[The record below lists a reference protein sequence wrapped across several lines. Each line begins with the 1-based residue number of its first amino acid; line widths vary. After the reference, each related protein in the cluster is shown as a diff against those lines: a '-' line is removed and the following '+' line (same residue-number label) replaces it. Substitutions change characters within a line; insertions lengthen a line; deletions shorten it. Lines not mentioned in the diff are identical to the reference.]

1 MIFNKF
7 FHGLHI
13 FFKKCQTSKER
24 TIMKIKDYI
33 INNFKDDDLNT
44 LRTTISECVNEEDE
58 ETLPG
63 LGVFMELIWNG
74 SDEDTK
80 KSMLDILLKEIEKNK

>member
-1 MIFNKF
+1 
-7 FHGLHI
+7 
-13 FFKKCQTSKER
+13 
-24 TIMKIKDYI
+24 MKIKDYI

-44 LRTTISECVNEEDE
+44 LRNTISECVMEDDE

-63 LGVFMELIWNG
+63 LGVFLELIWQG

-80 KSMLDILLKEIEKNK
+80 KSMLDILHSEIENNK